1 MRRSLV
7 LVGCV
12 LALMAVTAWGQQ
24 SVFDFASTS
33 PGGTFTATVVLPDG
47 SQLASSG
54 VQIAPSSTLTTP
66 DASTWT
72 SSGLV
77 FPATGSVT
85 LPDRSLLNSAGLAL
99 SATSTLRGPDSSSW
113 NSGGVT
119 MAAGKQFSLA
129 NGTSAAPALSF
140 SSQATAGLYRE
151 AVDDLRLVLSGSIPA
166 LRAYKLSTTTGGLS
180 VPLGASTGYAVVGGR
195 VCTSTTSAATTG
207 TTAEILAQC
216 SIPANALSVDGMGLK
231 VKAWGIT
238 AANGNNKTIRIDV
251 GGSTCATLTAAT
263 NGGVISV
270 ETTILR
276 TGASTQECGGTGI
289 ASSGTVSATRT
300 APAEDTTATM
310 QVAVKGTTPTASGD
324 FTFKGMTVELLN

>member
-24 SVFDFASTS
+24 SVFDFASPS

-47 SQLASSG
+47 SQVTSSG
-54 VQIAPSSTLTTP
+54 VHIAPGSVLTAP
-66 DASTWT
+66 DTATWNT
-72 SSGLV
+72 SGLV
-77 FPATGSVT
+77 FPVTGSLT
-85 LPDRSLLNSAGLAL
+85 FPDRSLLNSAGLAL

-195 VCTSTTSAATTG
+195 VCTTTTSASTTG
-207 TTAEILAQC
+207 TTIETLATCTLPAE
-216 SIPANALSVDGMGLK
+216 ALSVDGMGVK
-231 VKAWGIT
+231 VKAWGMT
-238 AANGNNKTIRIDV
+238 AANANSKVFEIYF
-251 GGSTCATLTAAT
+251 GSTICASITTTMSGWA
-263 NGGVISV
+263 VV
-270 ETTILR
+270 EETTILR
-276 TGASTQECGGTGI
+276 TGASTQSCAGTAI
-289 ASSGTVSATRT
+289 ASNVAFDTDYRE
-300 APAEDTTATM
+300 PAESTAASIAITAKATTA
-310 QVAVKGTTPTASGD
+310 TASGD